1 MSNIFDVAI
10 VGLGVAGTF
19 ACLKMAKDHKDAKV
33 IGIEIGRGPAKR
45 RQQLFGWL
53 GALPSSDGKLYLND
67 ISKVADI
74 TGLRRA
80 KKAHTWFKHIME
92 QVNDFKVIKD
102 RSPVV
107 ALEKK
112 IKKLG
117 YDISLNDYIQ
127 MYPKEIHALS
137 KYMADSIERDK
148 NITFSFENE
157 AIRISKQKNIFI
169 VSTEKQEYRCKKL
182 IIAVGRSGWR
192 WAKTLYSNFGI
203 IDSNDV
209 ARFGIRIEA
218 NSSVMKDFNRSNC
231 SLIRDD
237 IEIGP
242 LSWFGTII
250 PEDHSL
256 ATDIDDIEMAI
267 SAFRSNEAR
276 WKTDKVSFSLI
287 GNRPALL
294 RGVEEADRVGQLTFT
309 LANDRIL
316 KERVSSIMHDRS
328 KISILKDEY
337 NWLKP
342 AIAELATAIPEIAT
356 KAYFHVPC
364 LIPTVPKVNLGDNL
378 ESEVDGMF
386 LVGESAGIM
395 GILAAGLTGIA
406 AADAACK

>member
-1 MSNIFDVAI
+1 MSNIFDVCV

-19 ACLKMAKDHKDAKV
+19 ACLKIAKDHKNTKV

-53 GALPSSDGKLYLND
+53 GSLPSSDGKLYQND
-67 ISKVADI
+67 LSKVADI

-102 RSPVV
+102 RAPVV

-117 YDISLNDYIQ
+117 YEVCLNDYIQ
-127 MYPKEIHALS
+127 MYPKEIHSLS
-137 KYMADSIERDK
+137 KYMADTIEHDK

-157 AIRISKQKNIFI
+157 AVRISKQKNVFI
-169 VSTEKQEYRCKKL
+169 VATEKQEYRCKKL

-192 WAKTLYSNFGI
+192 WAKSVYSNFGI
-203 IDSNDV
+203 IDSNDI

-218 NSSVMKDFNRSNC
+218 NSSVMKDFNRTNC
-231 SLIRDD
+231 SLIRGDV
-237 IEIGP
+237 EIGP
-242 LSWFGTII
+242 FSWFGTVI

-256 ATDIDDIEMAI
+256 ATDTQEIEMAI

-287 GNRPALL
+287 GSRPFPN
-294 RGVEEADRVGQLTFT
+294 RGVEEADRIGQLTFT
-309 LANDRIL
+309 LSNDRIL
-316 KERVSSIMHDRS
+316 KERVSSLMHGRS
-328 KISILKDEY
+328 KISILSEY
-337 NWLKP
+337 DWLKP
-342 AIAELATAIPEIAT
+342 TIAELATAVPEIAT

-364 LIPTVPKVNLGDNL
+364 MIPTVPKINLGDNL

-395 GILAAGLTGIA
+395 GILAAGLTGIVA
-406 AADAACK
+406 GDAACK